1 MTNDGYMT
9 NDEYL
14 AVVEEEHPCN
24 DYHCDIRAALDGGFG
39 RIAAFLLYG
48 ALDETIPVAPM
59 DFNSDEWQDWLDHV
73 RTYGHRCSDCGTINY
88 GDDAWEPQTC
98 GNCGSDRLMRLDSTR
113 NGE

>member
-1 MTNDGYMT
+1 MMT

-14 AVVEEEHPCN
+14 AAVKEAHPCE
-24 DYHCDIRAALDGGFG
+24 DYHCDIRAALDAGYG

-48 ALDETIPVAPM
+48 ETEVQFAEPTM
-59 DFNSDEWQDWLDHV
+59 DFDSDEWQEWVEHV
-73 RTYGHRCSDCGTINY
+73 RTYGHECPACGTINY